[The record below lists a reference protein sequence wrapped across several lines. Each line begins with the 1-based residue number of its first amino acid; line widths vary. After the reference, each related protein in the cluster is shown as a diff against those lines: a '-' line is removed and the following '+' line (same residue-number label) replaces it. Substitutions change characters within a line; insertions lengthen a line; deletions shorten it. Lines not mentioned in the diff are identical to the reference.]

1 MITVQVVGSFPAPIV
16 SVHMNVDRQTLEEV
30 ITMVRSNALVGEL
43 FTDKTISEEQF
54 KAFAERLTVR
64 SSVFE
69 IRSSGRSKWGI
80 GREIVAVVDRG
91 ASPVNILYWYQ
102 SE

>member
-1 MITVQVVGSFPAPIV
+1 MSLPKMTASTAQAMV
-16 SVHMNVDRQTLEEV
+16 MRQT
-30 ITMVRSNALVGEL
+30 SGKGPAYSVGDL

-54 KAFAERLTVR
+54 KAFAEQLTVR

-69 IRSSGRSKWGI
+69 IRSSGRTTWGI
-80 GREIVAVVDRG
+80 SRKIVAIVDRG
-91 ASPVNILYWYQ
+91 VSPVNILYWYQ

>member
-1 MITVQVVGSFPAPIV
+1 MSLPRMTASIAEALV
-16 SVHMNVDRQTLEEV
+16 MRQT
-30 ITMVRSNALVGEL
+30 SGKGPASSVGEL

-69 IRSSGRSKWGI
+69 IRSSGVTTWGI